1 MTVKYS
7 FFKICIICN
16 KYFLV
21 FHYFVYN
28 KIKCSLP
35 VFAPVTITVLP
46 ESWAVLVHIPVVHF
60 KYILKVNKDR
70 NITLG
75 IPRTIVKRISM
86 GCIFRPEIII

>member
-1 MTVKYS
+1 MPYLLFLKKR
-7 FFKICIICN
+7 KILNCHLLQIIGGA
-16 KYFLV
+16 LWV
-21 FHYFVYN
+21 
-28 KIKCSLP
+28 KCSLP

-75 IPRTIVKRISM
+75 IPRAIVKRISM
-86 GCIFRPEIII
+86 GCICRPEIII